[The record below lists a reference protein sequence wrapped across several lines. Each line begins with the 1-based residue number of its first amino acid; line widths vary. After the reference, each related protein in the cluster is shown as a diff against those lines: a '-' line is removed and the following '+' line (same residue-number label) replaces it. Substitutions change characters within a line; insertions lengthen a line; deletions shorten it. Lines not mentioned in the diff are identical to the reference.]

1 MKVVAS
7 LSESGWLTDP
17 YKILDSIVSYYILSD
32 GMQSFVF
39 KDAVINLPNT
49 YYQHINDPDS
59 MAIKIKSDLVA
70 LLSRYFPS
78 CDVSTYAKDMGNG
91 EYAVILYA
99 SIMTEDGSNLDIAR
113 VVEINSSKTRKVITV
128 NNYGDAV
135 SYLNGL

>member
-59 MAIKIKSDLVA
+59 MAIKIKSDLVT

-78 CDVSTYAKDMGNG
+78 CDVNSYAKDLGNG
-91 EYAVILYA
+91 EYAIILYA
-99 SIMTEDGSNLDIAR
+99 NIITEDGTNLDISR